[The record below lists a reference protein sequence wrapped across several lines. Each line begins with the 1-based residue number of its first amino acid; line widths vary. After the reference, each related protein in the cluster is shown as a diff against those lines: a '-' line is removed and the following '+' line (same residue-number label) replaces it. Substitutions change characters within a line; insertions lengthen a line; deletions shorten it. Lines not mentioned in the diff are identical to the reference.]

1 MIQAPSA
8 SVPTS
13 SRAAP
18 RPNLLIG
25 ASTALEPYQPAP
37 DEPYMSP
44 GQYDYFRS
52 ILQAWRDELLE
63 EANRSVSSIKDE
75 PSANLPDDL
84 DLASQEGGFDIEI
97 RIRDRER
104 QLISKIDKTIES
116 IDRGF
121 YGYCESCGV
130 EIGLRR
136 LEARVIATQCVDCKE
151 RDELREKQ
159 LHG

>member
-1 MIQAPSA
+1 
-8 SVPTS
+8 
-13 SRAAP
+13 
-18 RPNLLIG
+18 
-25 ASTALEPYQPAP
+25 
-37 DEPYMSP
+37 MSP
-44 GQYDYFRS
+44 EQYEYFRS
-52 ILQAWRDELLE
+52 ILLAWREELMAE
-63 EANRSVSSIKDE
+63 VSKSVSLIKDE
-75 PSANLPDDL
+75 ASANLPDDL

-104 QLISKIDKTIES
+104 QLITKIDKTIDS

-121 YGYCESCGV
+121 YGYCKSCGV

>member
-1 MIQAPSA
+1 M
-8 SVPTS
+8 
-13 SRAAP
+13 
-18 RPNLLIG
+18 
-25 ASTALEPYQPAP
+25 
-37 DEPYMSP
+37 
-44 GQYDYFRS
+44 
-52 ILQAWRDELLE
+52 LQSWRDELLE
-63 EANRSVSSIKDE
+63 EANRNPTPIKVE

-136 LEARVIATQCVDCKE
+136 LEARIIATQCVDCKE